1 MRKIW
6 QLAKL
11 NFGRD
16 FFINLFS
23 AFLFPFLM
31 LVLPAIIGQ
40 GEVTTESFS
49 YAVVN
54 EDEGKEAAELLAA
67 YPEREQFR
75 ILDRDEAQ
83 AQLLD
88 EEIQVY
94 FVLPADFSAQLR
106 DKRLPQ
112 IQVKTVD
119 ADAWNGVA
127 PDFVLYMQEAIRD
140 KVLSGMLA
148 DRGLYDVDLH
158 TDWHTEQVTKDAE
171 YEEAKHLMLMA
182 GFSIF
187 YGASIYIANLVQR
200 KKERVFYRGVSS
212 PTSPGKLLAA
222 SLLPIGLAQFTGITL
237 VLLIYRFL
245 VDNSLSSLLLGR
257 MILIALAL
265 CLFAL
270 SLQILALRIFKESGL
285 AVSCGMFL
293 SLAFFALGFLE
304 TLKPV
309 LGDVPEAVFALT
321 YLSPFHWAIAAI
333 DGLLPLQ
340 LLPLFLGAALIFSL
354 SVKSPEKF
362 LYD

>member
-6 QLAKL
+6 ELAKL

-31 LVLPAIIGQ
+31 LVLPGIIGQ

-54 EDEGKEAAELLAA
+54 EDEGQEAADLLEA
-67 YPEREQFR
+67 YPARYQFT

-94 FVLPADFSAQLR
+94 FVIPSDFSSQLAN
-106 DKRLPQ
+106 KRLPQ

-119 ADAWNGVA
+119 VDAWNGVA
-127 PDFVLYMQEAIRD
+127 PDFVIYMQEAIRE
-140 KVLSGMLA
+140 KVLSEMLA
-148 DRGLYDVDLH
+148 DVGVQNIDLN

-171 YEEAKHLMLMA
+171 YEEAKHLTLMA

-187 YGASIYIANLVQR
+187 YGASIYIASLVQR

-212 PTSPGKLLAA
+212 PTSPAKLLAA
-222 SLLPIGLAQFTGITL
+222 SLLPIGLAQFVGITL
-237 VLLIYRFL
+237 VLLLYRFL
-245 VDNSLSSLLLGR
+245 VNTAFSWLLLGR
-257 MILIALAL
+257 MVLISLAL

-309 LGDVPEAVFALT
+309 LGDVPEAVFALV

-333 DGLLPLQ
+333 DGHLLLQ

-362 LYD
+362 LYE